1 MEEKIK
7 KASTPRKPRAMSAKT
22 TASKEIAPKRTVK
35 AKVTEMKASPEQ
47 IARLAHQLW
56 MERGGEHGHDAEDWL
71 RAEQMLLGK
80 AS

>member
-7 KASTPRKPRAMSAKT
+7 KTSTPRKPRTTAAKT
-22 TASKEIAPKRTVK
+22 TAAKEIAPKRTAK

-47 IARLAHQLW
+47 IAQLAHQLW
-56 MERGGEHGHDAEDWL
+56 AERGYEHGHDAEDWI
-71 RAEQMLLGK
+71 RAEQMLRGK